1 MKKLIDILDKADE
14 IISTLFII
22 LIFGDVMLQVFT
34 RITPNTISVQWTVE
48 MGSILLCALIW
59 VGLGMGI
66 KNDSHT
72 RFTLVIDRMPDKA
85 RRVSLMLSDL
95 AFIAFNAILA
105 YYTLSMLQFYAE
117 HGNKTTILHWGRH
130 FTMAPMFVGLAF
142 GAVRLLYC
150 IVHSIQHFN
159 DPMERALLKDEAP
172 AAEEEVGE

>member
-1 MKKLIDILDKADE
+1 MKKLIDILDKVDE

-34 RITPNTISVQWTVE
+34 RVTPNSISVQWTVE

-72 RFTLVIDRMPDKA
+72 RFTLVIDKMSDKM
-85 RRVSLMLSDL
+85 RRISLIISDF
-95 AFIAFNAILA
+95 AFIVFNVILA
-105 YYTLSMLQFYAE
+105 YYTLTMLQFYAS
-117 HGNKTTILHWGRH
+117 HGNKTTILHWGRQY
-130 FTMAPMFVGLAF
+130 TMAPMFVGLAF
-142 GAVRLLYC
+142 AAIRLLYG

-159 DPMERALLKDEAP
+159 DPMERALLQDETP
-172 AAEEEVGE
+172 GSEEVTE